1 MKISCTTLAVL
12 ATCLACGF
20 AEVPVGD
27 QDGAPY
33 PASGWKPAGRLLLLP
48 IRQQESPANEYGPPE
63 QISATEYPP
72 VTPQTEESKNA
83 SAFPA
88 SQQLQQQPGVN
99 SGVYHVLLPDGRLQ
113 RVEFTTAPLKS
124 EAAQSFTSP
133 LQYQQEQAVNSDYSF
148 SGQYQQQPQEQ
159 LVSYEVQK
167 SQNYELAPTQPFA
180 FPGAFPNAFPQ
191 TSEGQSAKFTQGQTA
206 GQAGFQKP
214 SFQQNQFG
222 LNTFEQ
228 TQTQQ
233 NQFGQSSFQQSP
245 RGGKF
250 SQPQTGF
257 SQSSNAKFQ
266 QQQQRQYL
274 SPRPNIESQS
284 SFSQYKVSQTNAAAP
299 SGSNGKYTSGQQQ
312 QYQPQAQPQVFGYQQ
327 VYFTQS
333 QQSEQSDA
341 ETVPTPPEGTAYVAN
356 VQYKDVEPIP
366 GPIYS
371 YNPAPLVRILRKTE

>member
-1 MKISCTTLAVL
+1 MTFTTLAIL
-12 ATCLACGF
+12 ATCLACSLTN
-20 AEVPVGD
+20 ANRWETSARVLLVPVG
-27 QDGAPY
+27 Q
-33 PASGWKPAGRLLLLP
+33 R
-48 IRQQESPANEYGPPE
+48 ETPANEYGPPE
-63 QISATEYPP
+63 QISTTEYPP
-72 VTPQTEESKNA
+72 QTSQAEEAVNA

-88 SQQLQQQPGVN
+88 SEQLQQQPGVT

-124 EAAQSFTSP
+124 DAAQSFTSP
-133 LQYQQEQAVNSDYSF
+133 LQYQQQQAVINSDISF
-148 SGQYQQQPQEQ
+148 SGQYQQQPQER

-167 SQNYELAPTQPFA
+167 SLNYELAPVQQFA
-180 FPGAFPNAFPQ
+180 FPGAFPQPSEQGQ
-191 TSEGQSAKFTQGQTA
+191 TAKFSQGQTA

-245 RGGKF
+245 RGDKF
-250 SQPQTGF
+250 SQPQASF
-257 SQSSNAKFQ
+257 SQSTNSKQ
-266 QQQQRQYL
+266 QQQSQYL
-274 SPRPNIESQS
+274 SPRPHVESQS
-284 SFSQYKVSQTNAAAP
+284 SLSQYKASQSNA
-299 SGSNGKYTSGQQQ
+299 GSNGKYSGVQQQ

-327 VYFTQS
+327 IYFTKS
-333 QQSEQSDA
+333 QVAQTEQSDA
-341 ETVPTPPEGTAYVAN
+341 ETVPTPAEGSGYVAN

-371 YNPAPLVRILRKTE
+371 YNPAPLVRILRRSE